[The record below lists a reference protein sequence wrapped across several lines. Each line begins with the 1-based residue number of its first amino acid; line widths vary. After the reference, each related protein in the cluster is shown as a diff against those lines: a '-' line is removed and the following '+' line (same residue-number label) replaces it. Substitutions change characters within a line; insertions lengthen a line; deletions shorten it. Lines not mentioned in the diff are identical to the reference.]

1 MGMFLRRGKVG
12 PFTVALTEN
21 GSAFSSSYAYATVDG
36 TKYTDPA
43 TLELAYGSIV
53 EVYVSGRKASHQALC
68 YVTLDG
74 ETVQDGAGT
83 YSYKVTRNA
92 TLTFGE
98 NGNGKTCDI
107 VTS

>member
-12 PFTVALTEN
+12 PFTVVLTED
-21 GSAFSSSYAYATVDG
+21 GSGFNSSYAYATVDG
-36 TKYTDPA
+36 TKYTDAA

-53 EVYVSGRKASHQALC
+53 EVYVSGRKAEAKALC

-74 ETVQDGAGT
+74 ETVQSGAGT
-83 YSYKVTRNA
+83 YSYRVTRNA
-92 TLTFGE
+92 TLTFGK
-98 NGNGKTCDI
+98 NGTGRICDI

>member
-12 PFTVALTEN
+12 PFTVVLTEEGN
-21 GSAFSSSYAYATVDG
+21 GFNSSYAYATVDG

-53 EVYVSGRKASHQALC
+53 DVFVSARSSYQAQC

-74 ETVQDGAGT
+74 ETVQSGAGT

-92 TLTFGE
+92 TLTF
-98 NGNGKTCDI
+98 NRSGNYRFCDI

>member
-1 MGMFLRRGKVG
+1 MGMFLKRGKVG
-12 PFTVALTEN
+12 PFTVILTEN
-21 GSAFSSSYAYATVDG
+21 GSGFNSSYAYATVDG
-36 TKYTDPA
+36 TKYTDAA

-53 EVYVSGRKASHQALC
+53 DVFVSARSSYQALC

-74 ETVQDGAGT
+74 ETVQNGAGT

-92 TLTFGE
+92 TLTFGK
-98 NGNGKTCDI
+98 NGNGRICDI